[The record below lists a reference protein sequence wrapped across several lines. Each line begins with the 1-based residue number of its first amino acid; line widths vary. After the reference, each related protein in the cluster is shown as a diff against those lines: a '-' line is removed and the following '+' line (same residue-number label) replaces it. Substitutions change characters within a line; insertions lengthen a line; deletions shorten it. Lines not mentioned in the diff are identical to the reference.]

1 MFRGSV
7 MRKAAILGI
16 FCLLLGAQV
25 LVFEKESLY
34 NSIRV
39 VDTYPFRTL
48 YFNRY
53 PQSRVD
59 LRNPD
64 RGHFEYV
71 EYARLLQVFR
81 PQADRVAVLGLGGG
95 SVSRLF
101 LRLSPKI
108 RVDSVEIDPWVA
120 EVARRY
126 FFVQENA
133 RHKIHIQ
140 DARQF
145 LRKSRNRYDAIFV
158 DAYLADYYGSYI
170 PYHLA
175 TREFFRLLRNHLKP
189 GGLALY
195 NIIGTVDGWQN
206 LLVRAMFK
214 TAASEFPAVYLFP
227 MRTIRNV
234 ILLAIHDTR
243 YPRDPQRLWRALPRP
258 LPPLLTNLLQSLWTR
273 PLPMEGVPL
282 LTDDYAPVEILA
294 YFRGRR

>member
-1 MFRGSV
+1 
-7 MRKAAILGI
+7 MRQIPFFAILTI
-16 FCLLLGAQV
+16 FISATEV
-25 LVFEKESLY
+25 VVFEKESLY

-39 VDTYPFRTL
+39 VDTFPYRTL

-53 PQSRVD
+53 PQTRVN

-71 EYARLLQVFR
+71 DYALLAQVFR
-81 PQADRVAVLGLGGG
+81 PDLRRVAVLGLGGG
-95 SVSRLF
+95 SVSRLY
-101 LRLSPKI
+101 LRISPNI

-126 FFVQENA
+126 FFVQEGP

-145 LRKSRNRYDAIFV
+145 LRKAKTKYDAIFV

-175 TREFFRLLRNHLKP
+175 TREFFQLLRKRLTNS
-189 GGLALY
+189 GVVLY

-206 LLVRAMFK
+206 LLVRAMYR

-234 ILLAIHDTR
+234 ILVAVNSDR
-243 YPRDPQRLWRALPRP
+243 YPRDPRALRAALPKT
-258 LPPLLTNLLQSLWTR
+258 LPPHLTRLLETLWTR
-273 PLPMEGVPL
+273 PLSMARVPI
-282 LTDDYAPVEILA
+282 LTDDYAPVEILS